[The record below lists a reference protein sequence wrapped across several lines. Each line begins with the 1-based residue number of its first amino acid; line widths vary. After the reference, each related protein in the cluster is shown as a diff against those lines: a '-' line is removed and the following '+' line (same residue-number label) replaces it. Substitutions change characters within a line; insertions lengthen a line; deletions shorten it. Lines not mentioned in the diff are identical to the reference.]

1 VIVNVAVRTDRQM
14 ELFRS
19 IQNLESGKVTKRRYK
34 GLEEKSRQEEM
45 KESGK
50 K

>member
-1 VIVNVAVRTDRQM
+1 VIVNVAIRTDREM

-19 IQNLESGKVTKRRYK
+19 IQNLESGKVTKRRYR
-34 GLEEKSRQEEM
+34 GREKSRQEEM